1 MKKTPMPPRTT
12 PLSRNTVIGRQNATS
27 RKPSPSRTPVRTGPD
42 QKTRGLVLARD
53 NWQCV
58 SCGKPAG
65 GNAWWSIQHRVARGV
80 GGGNSLQNLIVL
92 CGSATSAGCH
102 RDAENR
108 TAESHARGYWLRSDE
123 NPALVPVLLH
133 GRVLAWLDDSG
144 GYSFQPPAEVA

>member
-1 MKKTPMPPRTT
+1 VKRSVPLKSGPRTPIRRKST
-12 PLSRNTVIGRQNATS
+12 PKA
-27 RKPSPSRTPVRTGPD
+27 KPSPSRTPVRGTGPG
-42 QKTRGLVLARD
+42 QKTRELVLARD

-65 GNAWWSIQHRVARGV
+65 SGWWSIQHRVARGV
-80 GGGNSLQNLIVL
+80 GGGNSLQNLVVL

-102 RDAENR
+102 REAENR

-123 NPALVPVLLH
+123 NPALVPVLLR

-144 GYSFQPPAEVA
+144 GYSFRPPAEVA